1 MNEEYQYTQVG
12 IVTIIMLLLAA
23 AFTTF
28 VIIAGLELNSGPV
41 LTVVGLVVVGLF
53 VFTLAAFYSF
63 TIQIAAGKLNF
74 WFGFG
79 VGKKSFSINDIR
91 SIEIVKTPWYY
102 GWGIKSIPGGWLYSI
117 APGGRALELVF
128 MDNRVIHLGTDRP
141 EEIKERLNSWV
152 GTSI

>member
-1 MNEEYQYTQVG
+1 MEKEYRYTQVG

-63 TIQIAAGKLNF
+63 TIQIAGGRLNF

-79 VGKKSFSINDIR
+79 VGKRSIDIADIR

-102 GWGIKSIPGGWLYSI
+102 FWGIKSIPGGWLYSI

-141 EEIKERLNSWV
+141 EEIKARLDPMI
-152 GTSI
+152 GTSM